1 MERRA
6 QRWLVGF
13 NSMIGGQRLKGGF
26 KIMLQYGQS
35 YTASLHPPKTCPE
48 LRDLWDLQ
56 WRPGQGVTGKR
67 MREHVL

>member
-6 QRWLVGF
+6 QRWLVEF
-13 NSMIGGQRLKGGF
+13 NSMTGDQRLKGGF

-35 YTASLHPPKTCPE
+35 YTPSLYPPKTCTE
-48 LRDLWDLQ
+48 LRYLWDLQ
-56 WRPGQGVTGKR
+56 WRPGQGVMGKR